1 MQSPS
6 GPPEGPSSEL
16 SSREVVATSSSRPV
30 DEESDY
36 FLKAA
41 RAEFLRSISRLE
53 DTARY
58 LLTAE
63 TAAGGLLLAVL
74 KLGVG
79 KIPQKLPALLPVV
92 FALWALSM
100 VAAILV
106 TVPMKYEHYQN
117 SPGSIREAFG
127 RARTQKWWALLAA
140 VLLFAVGL
148 FLGAVSLATL

>member
-1 MQSPS
+1 M
-6 GPPEGPSSEL
+6 
-16 SSREVVATSSSRPV
+16 
-30 DEESDY
+30 
-36 FLKAA
+36 
-41 RAEFLRSISRLE
+41 
-53 DTARY
+53 
-58 LLTAE
+58 
-63 TAAGGLLLAVL
+63 
-74 KLGVG
+74 G
-79 KIPQKLPALLPVV
+79 KTPQKLPGLLPVV

-100 VAAILV
+100 VAAVLV